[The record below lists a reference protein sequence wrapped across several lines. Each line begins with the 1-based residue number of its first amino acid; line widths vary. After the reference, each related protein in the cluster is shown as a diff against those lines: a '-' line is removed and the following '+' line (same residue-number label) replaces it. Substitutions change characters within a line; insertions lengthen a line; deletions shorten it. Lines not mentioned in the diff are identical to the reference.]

1 MVTIVLRVPYN
12 SSCSPGCQSWKVDRL
27 RVDKLRVVIS
37 LGFFPDC
44 NPAAV
49 DHLGMWP
56 RQPVRFTGEEHCL
69 CL

>member
-1 MVTIVLRVPYN
+1 MVTIVLSVPYN

-49 DHLGMWP
+49 GLDGL
-56 RQPVRFTGEEHCL
+56 
-69 CL
+69 